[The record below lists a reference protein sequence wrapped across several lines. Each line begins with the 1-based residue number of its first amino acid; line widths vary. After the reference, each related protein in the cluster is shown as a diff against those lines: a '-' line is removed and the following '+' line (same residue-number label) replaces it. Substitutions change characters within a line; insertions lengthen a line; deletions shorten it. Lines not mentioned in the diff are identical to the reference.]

1 MDELQERLE
10 IIKEHLIFASSLAHH
25 LLVILYLAGKKSPEI
40 EELYKQILVSRLDI
54 GKIKFTDFLQQGND
68 VTD

>member
-10 IIKEHLIFASSLAHH
+10 IIEEHLIFASSLTHH

-40 EELYKQILVSRLDI
+40 EELYKQILISRLDI
-54 GKIKFTDFLQQGND
+54 GKIKFTD
-68 VTD
+68 